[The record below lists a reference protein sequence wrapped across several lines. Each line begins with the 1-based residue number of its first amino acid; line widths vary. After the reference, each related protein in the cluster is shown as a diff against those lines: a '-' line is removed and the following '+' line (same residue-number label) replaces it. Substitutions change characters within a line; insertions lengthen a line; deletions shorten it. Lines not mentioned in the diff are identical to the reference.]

1 MERKFRITV
10 DGRPYSV
17 TVEELDSPGAVLPDF
32 SAPVVAASV
41 AAKPAAVPASAAPSA
56 RPGDV
61 VSALGGVV
69 ERVHVEVGA
78 SVATGDTLV
87 TLEAMKMKT
96 PVVAQRPGRVA
107 SIHVAAGDSVVAG
120 QSLVTLA

>member
-10 DGRPYSV
+10 DGHAYTV
-17 TVEELDSPGAVLPDF
+17 TVEELESASAVLPDF
-32 SAPVVAASV
+32 SPVA
-41 AAKPAAVPASAAPSA
+41 AAKPIAATAAP
-56 RPGDV
+56 RPVAAAGDV

-69 ERVHVEVGA
+69 QAVHVTVGA
-78 SVATGDTLV
+78 TVAENDVLV

-96 PVVAQRPGRVA
+96 PVAAPRAGRVT

-120 QSLVTLA
+120 QSLVTIE